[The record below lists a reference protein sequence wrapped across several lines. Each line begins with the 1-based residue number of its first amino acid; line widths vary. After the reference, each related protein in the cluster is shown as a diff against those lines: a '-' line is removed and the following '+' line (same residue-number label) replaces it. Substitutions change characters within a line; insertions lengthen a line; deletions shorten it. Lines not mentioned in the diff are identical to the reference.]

1 MLIDETK
8 QINPITASGSGH
20 VNEPEKAKLS
30 KIIEKLNEIFGSD
43 VTVEDKLSWLRTK
56 REKLAESPILIEQAM
71 SNTRE
76 QMSASKDLMTV
87 FIDAIINSDDA
98 QGKLSR
104 EALSSEL
111 KLETALNLMLD
122 IGGLY
127 ERLREKGNQN
137 HQLDGVGTQ
146 SNPSATI

>member
-1 MLIDETK
+1 
-8 QINPITASGSGH
+8 
-20 VNEPEKAKLS
+20 
-30 KIIEKLNEIFGSD
+30 
-43 VTVEDKLSWLRTK
+43 
-56 REKLAESPILIEQAM
+56 
-71 SNTRE
+71 
-76 QMSASKDLMTV
+76 MSASKDLMTV

-127 ERLREKGNQN
+127 KRLREKGNQN